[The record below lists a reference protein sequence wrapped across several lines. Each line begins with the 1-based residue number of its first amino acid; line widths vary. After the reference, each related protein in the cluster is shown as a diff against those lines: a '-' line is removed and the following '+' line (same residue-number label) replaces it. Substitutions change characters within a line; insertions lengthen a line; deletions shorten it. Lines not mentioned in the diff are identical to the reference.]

1 MTRYC
6 LVTGTEVPA
15 NLTVHRL
22 DCHGYDLATV
32 LSEGRIVNLGKFDNS
47 LMALFAI
54 KSVHPVAA
62 ACPECCDPDLK
73 PPQASCAGSLVS
85 LHTCRAVPEPG
96 RLSP

>member
-22 DCHGYDLATV
+22 DCPGYDLATV
-32 LSEGRIVNLGKFDNS
+32 LSEGRIVNLGKFDSS

-54 KSVHPVAA
+54 KSVQPTAA
-62 ACPECCDPDLK
+62 PCPDCCDQESK
-73 PPQASCAGSLVS
+73 PTPGLLRWAAPAHLLLPGS
-85 LHTCRAVPEPG
+85 A
-96 RLSP
+96 